1 MAEPNISNEE
11 IVCELTKSAIR
22 AGLIRPVAKLP
33 LNELDTLAKN
43 IVSFYKAAKTQL
55 AESTK

>member
-11 IVCELTKSAIR
+11 IACELTKSAIS
-22 AGLIRPVAKLP
+22 AGLIRPGAKVP
-33 LNELDTLAKN
+33 LNELDTLAEN